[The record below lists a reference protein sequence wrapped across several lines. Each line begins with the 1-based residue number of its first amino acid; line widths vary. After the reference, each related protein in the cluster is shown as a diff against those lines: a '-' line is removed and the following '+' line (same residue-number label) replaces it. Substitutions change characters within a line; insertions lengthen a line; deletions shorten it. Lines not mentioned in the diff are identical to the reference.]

1 MNVQTRQSLK
11 LTSEMNFATFFAL
24 AACAFVTCA
33 GAPSL
38 FGTPKPQVKLDI
50 FYESLCP
57 DSANFMQQL
66 WALYPAFRDN
76 LDITFYPF
84 GKSNVS

>member
-1 MNVQTRQSLK
+1 MK
-11 LTSEMNFATFFAL
+11 FAIFLAF
-24 AACAFVTCA
+24 AACAFTTCA
-33 GAPSL
+33 GQV
-38 FGTPKPQVKLDI
+38 TRVKLDI

-57 DSANFMQQL
+57 DTTTYIQAL

-84 GKSNVS
+84 GKSNVSCQG